1 MKKIGSLTFA
11 AALLVAA
18 CNDAAVPTTST
29 AALST
34 SSSDRTVDSTLPPVV
49 DCPGAGDFSEGGGI
63 ANAEED
69 ASDATSLGQ
78 LSWDATDQCETF
90 QLEFVTNEGAP
101 ATTVPTVRVDHL
113 ESFQVLRVRLD
124 IQGTV
129 ITDQLVETPL
139 VDRLYVVRA
148 LDGGMFVDLHLNEPA
163 AARVR
168 IQSSPA
174 RLSIDLRPGLV
185 DFVGGAAIDELV
197 VVVSPS
203 EGQAID
209 PFTQI
214 MGYARTFEAN
224 VQFIATQSDAVV
236 ARANTTAADYL
247 ETWGEFRGEIL
258 LPQGELSLFIGDE
271 SPEDGSLQGVTIALD
286 VGGG

>member
-1 MKKIGSLTFA
+1 MKRIGSLTFA
-11 AALLVAA
+11 AALLLVA
-18 CNDAAVPTTST
+18 CNDGANPTTST
-29 AALST
+29 AAITT
-34 SSSDRTVDSTLPPVV
+34 SSNRTAESTLPPVV
-49 DCPGAGDFSEGGGI
+49 DCPGAGEFSEGGGI

-78 LSWDATDQCETF
+78 LSWEATDQCETF
-90 QLEFVTNEGAP
+90 LLEFATNEGAP

-129 ITDQLVETPL
+129 ITDQLVETRL

-148 LDGGMFVDLHLNEPA
+148 LDGGMFVDLHLNAPA

-185 DFVGGAAIDELV
+185 DFVGGSAIDDLV

-203 EGQAID
+203 AGQAID
-209 PFTQI
+209 PFTQVL
-214 MGYARTFEAN
+214 GYARTFEAN
-224 VQFIATQSDAVV
+224 VQLIATQSDAVV
-236 ARANTTAADYL
+236 ARTNTTAADYL
-247 ETWGEFRGEIL
+247 VTWGEFRGEIL
-258 LPQGELSLFIGDE
+258 LPQGELSLFVGDE
-271 SPEDGSLQGVTIALD
+271 SADDGSLEGVTIALD